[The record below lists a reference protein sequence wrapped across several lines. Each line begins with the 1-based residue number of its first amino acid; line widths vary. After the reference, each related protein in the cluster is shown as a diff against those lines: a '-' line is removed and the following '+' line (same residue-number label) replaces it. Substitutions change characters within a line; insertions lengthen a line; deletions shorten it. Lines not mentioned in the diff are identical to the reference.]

1 MARTGLL
8 LDDRFLEHETGPG
21 HPERPDR
28 LRAIRRCFDRLEL
41 TPRCVL
47 LQAQAADDAAL
58 RSNHDAAYIDRL
70 KDACRRGA
78 PRIDCADSAICPR
91 SEEVARLAAGGVIG
105 AVNDVIMERL
115 DNAFC
120 ALRPPGH
127 HAERDR
133 SMGFCLYNN
142 VAIAARH
149 LLERHGLDRV
159 LILDFDVHHGNGTQH
174 SFEDDPRVFYCSFH
188 QHPATLYPGTGYAD
202 ERGVGSGVGT
212 TLNLPFL
219 PGAGDREYRE
229 AFEGAFLPQAHAFA
243 PQFVLVSAGF
253 DAHRDDPLAGIN
265 LETLSFEWLS
275 REVTRFASE
284 VCGGRLVSV
293 LEGGYDLDALGDC
306 AALHVRALLE
316 A

>member
-1 MARTGLL
+1 
-8 LDDRFLEHETGPG
+8 
-21 HPERPDR
+21 
-28 LRAIRRCFDRLEL
+28 
-41 TPRCVL
+41 
-47 LQAQAADDAAL
+47 
-58 RSNHDAAYIDRL
+58 
-70 KDACRRGA
+70 
-78 PRIDCADSAICPR
+78 
-91 SEEVARLAAGGVIG
+91 
-105 AVNDVIMERL
+105 
-115 DNAFC
+115 
-120 ALRPPGH
+120 
-127 HAERDR
+127 
-133 SMGFCLYNN
+133 MGFCLYNN
-142 VAIAARH
+142 VAVAARH
-149 LLERHGLDRV
+149 LLDRHGLDRV

-174 SFEDDPRVFYCSFH
+174 SFEDDPRVFYCSLH

-202 ERGVGSGVGT
+202 ERGVGAGVGT

-243 PQFVLVSAGF
+243 PQFMLVSAGF

-275 REVTRFASE
+275 REVTRFAGE